1 MVVQLGYG
9 VIANRTQEVL
19 IRTSTLPAVVVYLDT
34 WDIRFNGDTFQFE
47 DVAGNRYTLV
57 ERGLNERGHEVFRP
71 FVHDPLDYPFG
82 DRYVVIDDEIP
93 F

>member
-19 IRTSTLPAVVVYLDT
+19 VRTSTLHGAVSYLET
-34 WDIRFNGDTFQFE
+34 WDIRFNGHTFQFE

-82 DRYVVIDDEIP
+82 DPVVVVYDDIP